1 MKTIFKHF
9 LSAIT
14 LSTVFFTAVANDNNR
29 PRSFI
34 IIGDVHYDRIENH
47 DMSWLE
53 QKPSDYRQVTK
64 TYTVNTEN
72 YWNAYSKTLR
82 HMSQQ
87 PGMIA
92 ITQLGDL
99 SEGLAGNIDK
109 ARQMNDH
116 LFKAIDDIGFEIPMI
131 ITKGNHDV
139 TGPGAKEIY
148 PDTYLPNMTRLA
160 QLDEPLTA
168 ANYTKQI
175 DDVLFVAYDVY
186 ERKCTPQ
193 WLDNVLKT
201 SDAKYKFVLVHD
213 PVIPINY
220 RCWHTYR
227 KPNQAKLRQELLHAI
242 ASNGAIVLAAHLHQ
256 YAIVRRDT
264 EWGPIVQINVN
275 SVINNDNKN
284 KLRKV
289 ATVYDPQMVD
299 EKPNWQPSSIEER
312 REMLAAEAPH
322 VKFYKQADMPGYAVM
337 NITSEGRLVLD
348 YYPNVQ
354 TKPCDTVDITA
365 IYDIK

>member
-1 MKTIFKHF
+1 MKTIIKNT
-9 LSAIT
+9 LSAIA
-14 LSTVFFTAVANDNNR
+14 LSTAIFAASAAGEGESK
-29 PRSFI
+29 SFMI
-34 IIGDVHYDRIENH
+34 LGDIHYDKLENH

-53 QKPSDYRQVTK
+53 QKPSDYRQVTR

-72 YWNAYSKTLR
+72 YWDSFAKTLKQ
-82 HMSQQ
+82 MSQQ

-92 ITQLGDL
+92 VAQLGDL
-99 SEGLAGNIDK
+99 SEGLAGSEEK
-109 ARQMNDH
+109 ARQMNKH
-116 LFKAIDDIGFEIPMI
+116 LFETIDAIGFDIPMV

-148 PDTYLPNMTRLA
+148 GETYLPNMARLA
-160 QLDEPLTA
+160 QLDEPLTV

-175 DDVLFVAYDVY
+175 GDVLFVAYDVY

-193 WLDNVLKT
+193 WLDKVLKE

-220 RCWHTYR
+220 RCWHAYR
-227 KPNQAKLRQELLHAI
+227 KPNQAERRNQLLEAI
-242 ASNGAIVLAAHLHQ
+242 ASNGAMVLAAHLHQ
-256 YAIVRRDT
+256 YAVVRRDT
-264 EWGPIVQINVN
+264 EWGPIVQISVN
-275 SVINNDNKN
+275 SVINNNNKN

-289 ATVYDPQMVD
+289 ATEYDPNMVD
-299 EKPNWQPSSIEER
+299 LKPDWQPSSIEER

-322 VKFYKQADMPGYAVM
+322 VKYYKQADMPGY
-337 NITSEGRLVLD
+337 GVLTID
-348 YYPNVQ
+348 PDGHIVLNYYPNVQ

-365 IYDIK
+365 LYAIE